1 MFNIGFGEMLIL
13 AAIALIFIGPKQ
25 LPEVARIVG
34 RTLNEL
40 KRATEDLTGN
50 FVKQRNSFDNYIR
63 NTEKEISQK
72 IMNLEGEAKAEP
84 KVDQSQ
90 SSSTV
95 EPERA
100 SENKEPKT

>member
-50 FVKQRNSFDNYIR
+50 FVKQRNSVDNYIR
-63 NTEKEISQK
+63 NAEKDLTQKLMNIEADVKSVEKKAAPAQTTTTDVDKTEK
-72 IMNLEGEAKAEP
+72 
-84 KVDQSQ
+84 
-90 SSSTV
+90 
-95 EPERA
+95 
-100 SENKEPKT
+100 KEVKT